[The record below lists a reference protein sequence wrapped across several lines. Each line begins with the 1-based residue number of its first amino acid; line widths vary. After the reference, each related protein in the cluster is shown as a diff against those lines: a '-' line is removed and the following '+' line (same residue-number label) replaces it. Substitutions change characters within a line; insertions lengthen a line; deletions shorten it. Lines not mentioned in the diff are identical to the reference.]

1 MLSIYFNP
9 LLSAILYL
17 YRHVMYEFGL
27 VESINLWRF
36 PLSRQLEKNRQ
47 TFMLWT
53 ICGVRVNACQDMGH
67 KPHAVL
73 RKLLFKFR
81 YDVALLKSEFKEQK
95 QLSAS
100 ILHGRLV
107 AIVHEIVTSGYS
119 VNVAGVISFTDF
131 VQICYV
137 G

>member
-1 MLSIYFNP
+1 MP
-9 LLSAILYL
+9 
-17 YRHVMYEFGL
+17 RHGAQA
-27 VESINLWRF
+27 
-36 PLSRQLEKNRQ
+36 PCCPPK
-47 TFMLWT
+47 TF
-53 ICGVRVNACQDMGH
+53 V
-67 KPHAVL
+67 
-73 RKLLFKFR
+73 KFR

-119 VNVAGVISFTDF
+119 VNVAGVISFTDY

-137 G
+137 GCVNSELPGQAIPAIA